1 MSLKEHVYS
10 VLIVSASESFTTG
23 VLSFLPE
30 ATYRPITYAHSIS
43 EAQREISERF
53 YDLLIINTP
62 LPDDYGVKFAIDN
75 SDKSPSV
82 VLLFVRSDNYD
93 DIYDKVCDFG
103 VFTVRKPVPQQGV
116 TQALDFVKAT
126 RERLRKME
134 KKTVSLEE
142 KMMEI
147 KIVNRAKWT
156 LINSLNM
163 SEEDAHRYIE
173 KQAMDRCVSKGEIA
187 KEIIRSYDR

>member
-10 VLIVSASESFTTG
+10 VLIVSASESFNQN
-23 VLSFLPE
+23 VMKFLPE
-30 ATYRPITYAHSIS
+30 ATYSPISYAKSIN
-43 EAQREISERF
+43 EAQRKVVERF
-53 YDLLIINTP
+53 YDLIIINSP
-62 LPDDYGVKFAIDN
+62 LPDDFGAKFAIDTSN
-75 SDKSPSV
+75 NSPSV
-82 VLLFVRSDNYD
+82 VLLFVRSDNYEAV
-93 DIYDKVCDFG
+93 YDKVYDFG
-103 VFTVRKPVPQQGV
+103 VFTVKKPLPEQNV

-134 KKTVSLEE
+134 KKKISLEE

-163 SEEDAHRYIE
+163 SEDDAHRYIE
-173 KQAMDRCVSKGEIA
+173 KQAMDRCVSKREIA
-187 KEIIRSYDR
+187 EEILRTYK

>member
-10 VLIVSASESFTTG
+10 VLIVSSSKSFTDN
-23 VLSFLPE
+23 VIKFLPE
-30 ATYRPITYAHSIS
+30 ATYTPLSVANSIN
-43 EAQREISERF
+43 EAQRKTVERF
-53 YDLLIINTP
+53 YDLIIINTP
-62 LPDDYGVKFAIDN
+62 LPDDFGAKFAIDT

-82 VLLFVRSDNYD
+82 VLLFVRSENYD
-93 DIYDKVCDFG
+93 NVYDKVSDFG
-103 VFTVRKPVPQQGV
+103 VFTVKKPLPTQNV

-126 RERLRKME
+126 RERLRKMQ

-173 KQAMDRCVSKGEIA
+173 KQAMDRCVSKRVIA
-187 KEIIRSYDR
+187 EDILKTYK

>member
-10 VLIVSASESFTTG
+10 VLIVSASESFNQN
-23 VLSFLPE
+23 VLKFLPE
-30 ATYRPITYAHSIS
+30 ATYSPMSYAKSIS
-43 EAQREISERF
+43 EAQRKVVERF
-53 YDLLIINTP
+53 YDLIIINSP
-62 LPDDYGVKFAIDN
+62 LPDDFGAKFAIDTSN
-75 SDKSPSV
+75 NSPSV
-82 VLLFVRSDNYD
+82 VLLFVRSDNYED
-93 DIYDKVCDFG
+93 VYDKVYDFG
-103 VFTVRKPVPQQGV
+103 VFTVRKPLPEQNV

-134 KKTVSLEE
+134 KKKISLEE

-163 SEEDAHRYIE
+163 SEDDAHRYIE
-173 KQAMDRCVSKGEIA
+173 KQAMDRCVSKREIA
-187 KEIIRSYDR
+187 EEILRTYK

>member
-10 VLIVSASESFTTG
+10 VLMVSASESFNRN
-23 VLSFLPE
+23 VMQFLPE
-30 ATYRPITYAHSIS
+30 VTYSPVSYAKSIN
-43 EAQREISERF
+43 EAQRKTVERF
-53 YDLLIINTP
+53 YDLIVINSP
-62 LPDDYGVKFAIDN
+62 LPDDFGAKFAIDMSN
-75 SDKSPSV
+75 NSPSV

-93 DIYDKVCDFG
+93 NVYDKVYDFG
-103 VFTVRKPVPQQGV
+103 VFTVKKPLPTQNV

-134 KKTVSLEE
+134 KKKISLEE

-147 KIVNRAKWT
+147 KIVNRAKWA

-163 SEEDAHRYIE
+163 NEGDAHRYIE
-173 KQAMDRCVSKGEIA
+173 KQAMDRCVSKREIA
-187 KEIIRSYDR
+187 EEILKTYK

>member
-10 VLIVSASESFTTG
+10 VLIVSASDGFTAN
-23 VLSFLPE
+23 VMRFLPD
-30 ATYRPITYAHSIS
+30 ATYRPVSFAHSIS
-43 EAQREISERF
+43 EAQREVCERF

-62 LPDDYGVKFAIDN
+62 LPDDFGTKFAIDT

-93 DIYDKVCDFG
+93 DVYDKVSDFG
-103 VFTVRKPVPQQGV
+103 VFTVRKPLPTLNV

-156 LINSLNM
+156 LINALDM
-163 SEEDAHRYIE
+163 SEDDAHRYIE
-173 KQAMDRCVSKGEIA
+173 KQAMDRCVSKREVAEDIL
-187 KEIIRSYDR
+187 KTYK

>member
-1 MSLKEHVYS
+1 MSLREHVYS
-10 VLIVSASESFTTG
+10 VLIVSASESFKEN
-23 VLSFLPE
+23 VMQFLPE
-30 ATYRPITYAHSIS
+30 ATYSPVSFAHSIN
-43 EAQREISERF
+43 EAQREICERF

-62 LPDDYGVKFAIDN
+62 LPDDFGAKFAIDV

-82 VLLFVRSDNYD
+82 VLLFVRSDNYHD
-93 DIYDKVCDFG
+93 VYDKVCDFG
-103 VFTVRKPVPQQGV
+103 VFTVRKPLPSQNVM
-116 TQALDFVKAT
+116 QALDFIKAT

-134 KKTVSLEE
+134 KKTVSIEE

-163 SEEDAHRYIE
+163 SEDDAHKFIE
-173 KQAMDRCVSKGEIA
+173 KQAMDRCVSKREIA
-187 KEIIRSYDR
+187 EEILRTYK

>member
-10 VLIVSASESFTTG
+10 VLIVSAAKSFNQN
-23 VLSFLPE
+23 VMQFLPE
-30 ATYRPITYAHSIS
+30 ATYFPVSYAKSIN
-43 EAQREISERF
+43 EAQRKVVERF
-53 YDLLIINTP
+53 YDLIIINSP
-62 LPDDYGVKFAIDN
+62 LPDDFGSKFAIDTSN
-75 SDKSPSV
+75 NSPSV
-82 VLLFVRSDNYD
+82 VLLFVRSDNYND
-93 DIYDKVCDFG
+93 VYDKVYDFG
-103 VFTVRKPVPQQGV
+103 VFTVKKPLPTQNV

-134 KKTVSLEE
+134 KKKISLEE

-163 SEEDAHRYIE
+163 SEDDAHRYIE
-173 KQAMDRCVSKGEIA
+173 KQAMDRCVSKREIA
-187 KEIIRSYDR
+187 EEILRTYK

>member
-10 VLIVSASESFTTG
+10 VLIVSASESFTSG
-23 VLSFLPE
+23 VMQFLPE
-30 ATYRPITYAHSIS
+30 ATYSPIIYAHSIN
-43 EAQREISERF
+43 EAQRKTAERL
-53 YDLLIINTP
+53 YDLIIINSP
-62 LPDDYGVKFAIDN
+62 LPDDFGAKFAIDTSN
-75 SDKSPSV
+75 NSPSV
-82 VLLFVRSDNYD
+82 VLLFVRNDNYD
-93 DIYDKVCDFG
+93 DVYDKVSDFG
-103 VFTVRKPVPQQGV
+103 VFTVRKPLPTSNV

-163 SEEDAHRYIE
+163 SEDAAHRYIE
-173 KQAMDRCVSKGEIA
+173 KQAMDKCVSKREIA
-187 KEIIRSYDR
+187 EEILRTYK

>member
-10 VLIVSASESFTTG
+10 ALIVSASESFNQN
-23 VLSFLPE
+23 VLKFLPE
-30 ATYRPITYAHSIS
+30 ATYSPTSNAKSIS
-43 EAQREISERF
+43 EAQRKVLERF
-53 YDLLIINTP
+53 YDLIIINSP
-62 LPDDYGVKFAIDN
+62 LPDDFGAKFAIDTSN
-75 SDKSPSV
+75 NSPSV
-82 VLLFVRSDNYD
+82 VLLFVRSDNYED
-93 DIYDKVCDFG
+93 VYDKVYDFG
-103 VFTVRKPVPQQGV
+103 VFTVRKPLPEQSV

-134 KKTVSLEE
+134 KKKVSLVE

-163 SEEDAHRYIE
+163 SEDDAHRYIE
-173 KQAMDRCVSKGEIA
+173 KQAMDRCISKREIA
-187 KEIIRSYDR
+187 EEILRTYK

>member
-10 VLIVSASESFTTG
+10 VLIVSASESFTAN
-23 VLSFLPE
+23 VMQFLPE
-30 ATYRPITYAHSIS
+30 ATYSPVNLAHSIN
-43 EAQREISERF
+43 EAQRKTVERF
-53 YDLLIINTP
+53 YDLIIINTP
-62 LPDDYGVKFAIDN
+62 LPDDFGAKFAIDT

-93 DIYDKVCDFG
+93 DVYDKVSDFG
-103 VFTVRKPVPQQGV
+103 VFTVRKPLPTLNV

-134 KKTVSLEE
+134 KKSVSLEE

-163 SEEDAHRYIE
+163 SEDDAHRYIE
-173 KQAMDRCVSKGEIA
+173 KQAMDRCLSKREIA
-187 KEIIRSYDR
+187 EEILRTYK

>member
-10 VLIVSASESFTTG
+10 VLIVSASESFNQN
-23 VLSFLPE
+23 VMKFLPE
-30 ATYRPITYAHSIS
+30 ATYSPISYAKSIN
-43 EAQREISERF
+43 EAQRKVVERF
-53 YDLLIINTP
+53 YDLIIINSP
-62 LPDDYGVKFAIDN
+62 LPDDFGAKFAIDTSN
-75 SDKSPSV
+75 NSPSV
-82 VLLFVRSDNYD
+82 VLLFVRSDNYEAV
-93 DIYDKVCDFG
+93 YDKVYDFG
-103 VFTVRKPVPQQGV
+103 VFTVKKPLPEQNV

-134 KKTVSLEE
+134 KKKISLEE

-163 SEEDAHRYIE
+163 SEDDAHRYIE
-173 KQAMDRCVSKGEIA
+173 KQAMDRCVAKREIA
-187 KEIIRSYDR
+187 EEILRTYK

>member
-10 VLIVSASESFTTG
+10 ALIVSASESFNQN
-23 VLSFLPE
+23 VLKFLPE
-30 ATYRPITYAHSIS
+30 ATYSPTSNAKSIS
-43 EAQREISERF
+43 EAQRKVLERF
-53 YDLLIINTP
+53 YDLIIINSP
-62 LPDDYGVKFAIDN
+62 LPDDFGAKFAIDTSN
-75 SDKSPSV
+75 NSPSV
-82 VLLFVRSDNYD
+82 VLLFVRSDNYED
-93 DIYDKVCDFG
+93 VYDKVYDFG
-103 VFTVRKPVPQQGV
+103 VFTVRKPLPEQSV

-134 KKTVSLEE
+134 KKKVSLEE

-163 SEEDAHRYIE
+163 SEDDAHRYIE
-173 KQAMDRCVSKGEIA
+173 KQAMDRCISKREIA
-187 KEIIRSYDR
+187 EEILRTYK

>member
-10 VLIVSASESFTTG
+10 VLIVSASESFNQN
-23 VLSFLPE
+23 VMKFLPE
-30 ATYRPITYAHSIS
+30 ATYSPTSYAKSIN
-43 EAQREISERF
+43 EAQRKVVERF
-53 YDLLIINTP
+53 YDLIIINSP
-62 LPDDYGVKFAIDN
+62 LPDDFGAKFAIDTSNN
-75 SDKSPSV
+75 SSTV
-82 VLLFVRSDNYD
+82 VLLFVRSDNYGD
-93 DIYDKVCDFG
+93 VYDKVYDFG
-103 VFTVRKPVPQQGV
+103 VFTVKKPLPEQNV

-134 KKTVSLEE
+134 KKKVSLEE

-173 KQAMDRCVSKGEIA
+173 KQAMDRCVSKREIA
-187 KEIIRSYDR
+187 EEILRTYK

>member
-10 VLIVSASESFTTG
+10 VLIVSASESFNQN
-23 VLSFLPE
+23 VLKFLPE
-30 ATYRPITYAHSIS
+30 ATYSPLSYAKSIN
-43 EAQREISERF
+43 EAQRKVVERF
-53 YDLLIINTP
+53 YDLIIINSP
-62 LPDDYGVKFAIDN
+62 LPDDFGAKFAIDTSN
-75 SDKSPSV
+75 NSPSV
-82 VLLFVRSDNYD
+82 VLLFVRSDNYED
-93 DIYDKVCDFG
+93 VYDKVYDFG
-103 VFTVRKPVPQQGV
+103 VFTVKKPLPEQSV

-134 KKTVSLEE
+134 KKKVSLEE

-163 SEEDAHRYIE
+163 NEDDAHRYIE
-173 KQAMDRCVSKGEIA
+173 KQAMDRCVSKREIA
-187 KEIIRSYDR
+187 EEILRTYK

>member
-10 VLIVSASESFTTG
+10 VLIVSASESFTSG
-23 VLSFLPE
+23 VLPFLPE
-30 ATYRPITYAHSIS
+30 ATYRPVKNARSVS
-43 EAQREISERF
+43 EAQRLVAERL

-62 LPDDYGVKFAIDN
+62 LPDDFGAKFAIDI

-82 VLLFVRSDNYD
+82 VLLFVRSDNYHD
-93 DIYDKVCDFG
+93 VYDKVCDFG
-103 VFTVRKPVPQQGV
+103 VFTVRKPLPQQNV
-116 TQALDFVKAT
+116 SQALDFIKAT

-163 SEEDAHRYIE
+163 SEDDAHRYIE
-173 KQAMDRCVSKGEIA
+173 KQAMDRCLSKRQIAEEILRTY
-187 KEIIRSYDR
+187 K

>member
-10 VLIVSASESFTTG
+10 VLIVSASESFTEN
-23 VLSFLPE
+23 VMQFLPE
-30 ATYRPITYAHSIS
+30 ATYRPVKNAKSVS
-43 EAQREISERF
+43 EAQRIIAERS
-53 YDLLIINTP
+53 YDLIIINTP
-62 LPDDYGVKFAIDN
+62 LPDDFGAKFAIDI
-75 SDKSPSV
+75 SDRSPSV
-82 VLLFVRSDNYD
+82 VLLFVRSDNYHD
-93 DIYDKVCDFG
+93 VYDKVCDFG
-103 VFTVRKPVPQQGV
+103 VFTVRKPLPQQNV
-116 TQALDFVKAT
+116 MQALDFVKAT

-134 KKTVSLEE
+134 KKKVSLEE

-173 KQAMDRCVSKGEIA
+173 KQAMDRCVSKRIIA
-187 KEIIRSYDR
+187 EEIIRSYDR

>member
-10 VLIVSASESFTTG
+10 VLIVSASESFNQN
-23 VLSFLPE
+23 VLKFLPE
-30 ATYRPITYAHSIS
+30 ATYSPLSYAKSIN
-43 EAQREISERF
+43 EAQRKVVERF
-53 YDLLIINTP
+53 YDLIIINSP
-62 LPDDYGVKFAIDN
+62 LPDDFGAKFAIDTSN
-75 SDKSPSV
+75 NSPSV
-82 VLLFVRSDNYD
+82 VLLFVRSDNYED
-93 DIYDKVCDFG
+93 VYDKVYDFG
-103 VFTVRKPVPQQGV
+103 VFTVKKPLPEQSV

-134 KKTVSLEE
+134 KKKVSLEE

-163 SEEDAHRYIE
+163 SEDDAHRYIE
-173 KQAMDRCVSKGEIA
+173 KQAMDRCISKREIA
-187 KEIIRSYDR
+187 EEILRTYK

>member
-10 VLIVSASESFTTG
+10 VLIVSFSESFTDN
-23 VLSFLPE
+23 VSQFLSE
-30 ATYRPITYAHSIS
+30 ATYRPIKYAKSVN
-43 EAQREISERF
+43 EAQRIIAERS
-53 YDLLIINTP
+53 YDLIIINTP
-62 LPDDYGVKFAIDN
+62 LPDDFGTKFAIDI

-82 VLLFVRSDNYD
+82 VLLFVRSDNYHD
-93 DIYDKVCDFG
+93 VYDKVSDFG
-103 VFTVRKPVPQQGV
+103 VFTVRKPLPSQNVV
-116 TQALDFVKAT
+116 QALDFIKAT

-156 LINSLNM
+156 LINALNM
-163 SEEDAHRYIE
+163 SETDAHRYIE
-173 KQAMDRCVSKGEIA
+173 KQAMDRCVSKRVVAE
-187 KEIIRSYDR
+187 EIIRSYDR

>member
-1 MSLKEHVYS
+1 MSLAEHVYS
-10 VLIVSASESFTTG
+10 VLIISSSKNFTDN
-23 VLSFLPE
+23 VLTFLPE
-30 ATYRPITYAHSIS
+30 TTYSPVFFAHSVN
-43 EAQREISERF
+43 EAQRKVAERF

-62 LPDDYGVKFAIDN
+62 LTDDYGVKFAIDM

-82 VLLFVRSDNYD
+82 VLLFVRNDNYED
-93 DIYDKVCDFG
+93 VYDKVADFG
-103 VFTVRKPVPQQGV
+103 VFTVRKPLPTQNV

-134 KKTVSLEE
+134 RKTVSLEE

-156 LINSLNM
+156 LINALNM
-163 SEEDAHRYIE
+163 SEDDAHRYIE
-173 KQAMDRCVSKGEIA
+173 KQAMDRCVSKREIA
-187 KEIIRSYDR
+187 EEIIRSYDR